1 MAELT
6 VPYILTL
13 AAADA
18 VNPCALAVLT
28 LVLVAIL
35 TKYPKERHKVLTVGL
50 SFTLAVF
57 VLYYIYGLLII
68 NVFKMAVE
76 VMSVYSIW
84 IYKGLGVVALVLGA
98 LNIKD
103 YWSYGAGGFVME
115 VPRKWRP
122 SMKGLISKVTSAW
135 GAFVIGAFVSVFLL
149 PCTVGPYVVAGGI
162 LSTMDLL
169 ATMPWLF
176 LYNLVFVLPMVAIT
190 IAVYAGFTTVHQAS
204 GWREENIQRLHLVAG
219 AIMVIIGL
227 ALVTGLIA

>member
-57 VLYYIYGLLII
+57 ILYYIYGLLII
-68 NVFKMAVE
+68 NLFKAAVE
-76 VMSVYSIW
+76 FMSSYSDW
-84 IYKGLGVVALVLGA
+84 LYKGLGVVAMLLGA

-115 VPRKWRP
+115 VPKKWRP
-122 SMKGLISKVTSAW
+122 SMKKLISGVSSAR
-135 GAFVIGAFVSVFLL
+135 GAFAIGAFVSVFLL
-149 PCTVGPYVVAGGI
+149 PCTVGPYIVAGGL
-162 LSTMDLL
+162 LSTIEFL

-176 LYNLVFVLPMVAIT
+176 LYNVIFILPMIGIT
-190 IAVYAGFTTVHQAS
+190 LAVYAGFTTVDRAS
-204 GWREENIQRLHLVAG
+204 GWREKNIRRLHLVAG
-219 AIMVIIGL
+219 AIMFLIGL
-227 ALVTGLIA
+227 ALAVGWIA

>member
-6 VPYILTL
+6 IPYILTL

-57 VLYYIYGLLII
+57 LLYFIYGLIII
-68 NVFKMAVE
+68 NVFKVAVE
-76 VMSVYSIW
+76 AMSVYSIW
-84 IYKGLGVVALVLGA
+84 IYRCLGLAAMMMGV

-103 YWSYGAGGFVME
+103 YWRYGAGGFVME

-122 SMKGLISKVTSAW
+122 SMKKLISGVASAR
-135 GAFVIGAFVSVFLL
+135 GALVIGAFVSVFLL
-149 PCTVGPYVVAGGI
+149 PCTVGPYIVAGGI
-162 LSTMDLL
+162 LSTIDLI
-169 ATMPWLF
+169 ATIPWL
-176 LYNLVFVLPMVAIT
+176 LIYNLVFILPMVGIT
-190 IAVYAGFTTVHQAS
+190 LAVYAGFTTVESAG
-204 GWREENIQRLHLVAG
+204 GWREENIKRLHLVAG
-219 AIMVIIGL
+219 LIMVLIGL
-227 ALVTGLIA
+227 ALVVGWIA